1 MRLQAPRR
9 QRGKGNMMP
18 IYLVRWPDL
27 SASLVRASSE
37 EELLV
42 ILDQVANPDGCEW
55 SVYEG
60 PLFIN
65 FRLPVEWSVRDAP
78 IEEPVAPEQVVID
91 DVSRMATEPV
101 VETMEVSLA
110 GGDAGFDTGNE
121 VVRLAFPEIH
131 AAVEDLYE
139 GDEALE
145 REGVLPEADLRKALH
160 RELARFLRSSWRR
173 AQLEKKDDPISY
185 VAREM
190 DLPVTL
196 ARKFAEI
203 ASKQKTG
210 DGDEPGPSEE

>member
-1 MRLQAPRR
+1 
-9 QRGKGNMMP
+9 MMP

-37 EELLV
+37 EELLD
-42 ILDQVANPDGCEW
+42 ILDQVANPEGCEW

-60 PLFIN
+60 PLFID
-65 FRLPVEWSVRDAP
+65 FRLPVEWSVRDAGTRG
-78 IEEPVAPEQVVID
+78 PVAPEQLVID

-101 VETMEVSLA
+101 IETMEISLA
-110 GGDAGFDTGNE
+110 DGDDGSDTGEE
-121 VVRLAFPEIH
+121 VIRLAFPEIH
-131 AAVEDLYE
+131 AAVEKLYE

-173 AQLEKKDDPISY
+173 AQLQKKDDPISY

-203 ASKQKTG
+203 ASKRKTG
-210 DGDEPGPSEE
+210 DEDEPDPSEE

>member
-1 MRLQAPRR
+1 
-9 QRGKGNMMP
+9 MMP

-37 EELLV
+37 EELLD
-42 ILDQVANPDGCEW
+42 ILDQVANPEGCEW

-60 PLFIN
+60 PLFID
-65 FRLPVEWSVRDAP
+65 FRLPVEWSVRDAGTRG
-78 IEEPVAPEQVVID
+78 PVAPEQVVID

-110 GGDAGFDTGNE
+110 DGDEGFDTGAE
-121 VVRLAFPEIH
+121 VIRLAFPEIH
-131 AAVEDLYE
+131 AAVENLYE

-160 RELARFLRSSWRR
+160 RELARLLRSSWRR
-173 AQLEKKDDPISY
+173 AQLQKKGDPISSL
-185 VAREM
+185 AREM

-203 ASKQKTG
+203 ASKRKTG
-210 DGDEPGPSEE
+210 DEDEPDPSEE

>member
-1 MRLQAPRR
+1 
-9 QRGKGNMMP
+9 MMP

-37 EELLV
+37 EELLD
-42 ILDQVANPDGCEW
+42 ILDQVANPEGCEW

-60 PLFIN
+60 PLFID
-65 FRLPVEWSVRDAP
+65 FRLPVEWSVRDAGTR
-78 IEEPVAPEQVVID
+78 EPVVPEQVVID

-110 GGDAGFDTGNE
+110 DGDDGFDTGAE
-121 VVRLAFPEIH
+121 VIRLAFPEIH
-131 AAVEDLYE
+131 AAVENLYE

-160 RELARFLRSSWRR
+160 RELARLLRSSWRR
-173 AQLEKKDDPISY
+173 AQLQKKGDPISSL
-185 VAREM
+185 AREM
-190 DLPVTL
+190 DLPVAL

-203 ASKQKTG
+203 ASKRKTG
-210 DGDEPGPSEE
+210 DEDEPDPSEE